1 MPTSAPTF
9 RFVCYG
15 EFPATSARCPRRDAL
30 AYERATEAE
39 ARAICTELHPGYVI
53 DRVEV
58 AAGPYYD

>member
-15 EFPATSARCPRRDAL
+15 EWPATSARCPRRTAL

-39 ARAICTELHPGYVI
+39 ARAICAEHYPDFII

-58 AAGPYYD
+58 AAGPYCD